1 MDNNEIIK
9 IYKQRIDKKR
19 TEIISALTAMSLF
32 ITSTSYIISKDR
44 LDSKERYYKT
54 EKYTYNDYY
63 RTINHHY
70 EYNKASDPL
79 HYVVIRKVT
88 PWIIDGVEARRKITI
103 YKIKNIDFDTLI
115 YKGNYKKVIDNL
127 DFEVTNEYK
136 YKNELRD
143 YDRYEDSYYEVI
155 DATQNKDEYI
165 EKTRFV
171 SIDTIL
177 MLLSEIVIYL
187 FILKINEGPL
197 YETIITDIKD
207 INEYKDKI
215 KKLKK

>member
-63 RTINHHY
+63 RTVNHHY
-70 EYNKASDPL
+70 EYNKESDSL

-88 PWIIDGVEARRKITI
+88 PWIIDGVEARRKITT

-143 YDRYEDSYYEVI
+143 YDRYEESYYEVI